1 MTYPDLWFRR
11 KEKFEFNTIEG
22 ETFNRPGCM
31 NCYLLSYSVLKV
43 KTQTNGH
50 QTEN

>member
-1 MTYPDLWFRR
+1 MTYPDLCFCR
-11 KEKFEFNTIEG
+11 KEKSEFNTIEG